1 MRIKELR
8 TQVEAVMASD
18 LLEEAKIVWTFL
30 IVCRS
35 GGMGV
40 RNLALRVGLDEETT
54 QEAIDVLK
62 EAGIVRRQR
71 GVYKPLPYLRSTEEA
86 STAPRALRDAARDL
100 LEVYQKERTR
110 AGGRRL
116 IEPRGYMKN
125 FEKLAEWLN
134 AQGLDARDYIKWAAD
149 RAAFLQK
156 KTGAVFVPPN
166 VLAGDWLRG
175 EWENGGGAQSAA
187 PTSHA
192 GKVYRDPAGLKS
204 RLVAA
209 GFDRAR
215 GFTKGDLRHI
225 ESWAMDMAALPD
237 DFPTADPEFEREILW
252 LKDHLSGGADVPSA

>member
-8 TQVEAVMASD
+8 AQVEAVMASD

-40 RNLALRVGLDEETT
+40 RNLALRVNLDEETT

-71 GVYKPLPYLRSTEEA
+71 GVYKPVPYLRHVEEA
-86 STAPRALRDAARDL
+86 STAPQALRDAARTL
-100 LEVYQKERTR
+100 LEVYQEERTR

-134 AQGLDARDYIKWAAD
+134 AQGVDAREYIRWANDA
-149 RAAFLQK
+149 AAFIRK
-156 KTGAVFVPPN
+156 KTGAAYVPPN

-175 EWENGGGAQSAA
+175 EWENGGGAQAAA
-187 PTSHA
+187 PAGHA
-192 GKVYRDPAGLKS
+192 GKAYRDAAGLRA

-215 GFTKGDLRHI
+215 GYSKGDIRHI
-225 ESWAMDMAALPD
+225 ESWAMDMVSMPD
-237 DFPTADPEFEREILW
+237 DFPKADPEFEREILW
-252 LKDHLSGGADVPSA
+252 LRDHLSGGVDVPAA